1 MGIASKLSGHW
12 TDGQMIDHLYGVGPE
27 DDHLAACEQCSA
39 RLSTLEAN
47 RRRVEENAPAGDELS
62 SDFLAAQRRKIYARM
77 EQRGGWR
84 SRGQVFRWASA
95 AAAITVVGGGL
106 AVLQETHPV
115 SILSPSG
122 QAQKASAQVSD
133 AQLAEEV
140 SVLADNSEPQPTQP
154 LQALFS
160 E

>member
-12 TDGQMIDHLYGVGPE
+12 TDGQLIDSLYGIGPE
-27 DDHLAACEQCSA
+27 DGHLAACEQCSA
-39 RLSTLEAN
+39 RLSRLEAN
-47 RRRVEENAPAGDELS
+47 RRKVDESAPAGEEVG

-77 EQRGGWR
+77 EQRGGWH

-95 AAAITVVGGGL
+95 AAAVTVVGGGL
-106 AVLQETHPV
+106 AMLQETHPV
-115 SILSPSG
+115 IF
-122 QAQKASAQVSD
+122 QTRQMQKTQVQVSD

-140 SVLADNSEPQPTQP
+140 SVLADNSEPQPTEP